1 MPLSG
6 IVKLGFVPFEVM
18 LTLPLAAPLAVG
30 AKSTVKDVLCPAAS
44 VTGLKTLNKLKPVP
58 LALTAETDMLVC
70 PEFVNVSD
78 KVVLLPTW
86 TLPNGRLVG
95 VGVSAPWATPVA
107 VSGMLKLGFVPFEV
121 MLTLPL
127 AAPLVVGAKSTV
139 KDALC
144 PAASVT
150 GMKGTLKLK
159 PVPLALTVEIE
170 TLVPP
175 VLVNVSD
182 KLVLLP
188 TWTLPN
194 GRLVA
199 FGASV
204 PGVIPLPDKLTDTV
218 FPFPWF
224 EPVVPKATLPLK
236 EPVAGGA
243 KVTAIDVEEPAA
255 NTSGNEMLPIAN
267 PAPLRVALFIV
278 TSDPPEFVRTT
289 VLVWELPTMAFPK
302 ATLDGLPFSFPLPN
316 PFAEAD

>member
-1 MPLSG
+1 MFEAFEVMLTLPLAAPLAVGVNSTAKDALCPAASVTGLKGTLKLKPVPLALTAETDMLVCPEFVNVSDKLMLLPTWTLPNERLVGVGVSVAWATPVAVSG
-6 IVKLGFVPFEVM
+6 MLKLEFMPFEVM

-44 VTGLKTLNKLKPVP
+44 VTGLKALNKP
-58 LALTAETDMLVC
+58 
-70 PEFVNVSD
+70 
-78 KVVLLPTW
+78 
-86 TLPNGRLVG
+86 
-95 VGVSAPWATPVA
+95 
-107 VSGMLKLGFVPFEV
+107 
-121 MLTLPL
+121 
-127 AAPLVVGAKSTV
+127 
-139 KDALC
+139 
-144 PAASVT
+144 
-150 GMKGTLKLK
+150 K

-182 KLVLLP
+182 KIALLP

-194 GRLVA
+194 ERLAA

-204 PGVIPLPDKLTDTV
+204 PGVPGVIPFPDKLTDRV
-218 FPFPWF
+218 SPLFPFPWF

-243 KVTAIDVEEPAA
+243 KVTAIDVEVPAA
-255 NTSGNEMLPIAN
+255 NTSGNGLFLIAN

-289 VLVWELPTMAFPK
+289 VLVW
-302 ATLDGLPFSFPLPN
+302 
-316 PFAEAD
+316 

>member
-1 MPLSG
+1 MVTGFALNAPGDTPVPLSG
-6 IVKLGFVPFEVM
+6 KVRLVFEAFEVM

-44 VTGLKTLNKLKPVP
+44 VTGL
-58 LALTAETDMLVC
+58 
-70 PEFVNVSD
+70 
-78 KVVLLPTW
+78 
-86 TLPNGRLVG
+86 
-95 VGVSAPWATPVA
+95 
-107 VSGMLKLGFVPFEV
+107 
-121 MLTLPL
+121 
-127 AAPLVVGAKSTV
+127 
-139 KDALC
+139 
-144 PAASVT
+144 
-150 GMKGTLKLK
+150 KGTLKLK

-194 GRLVA
+194 ERLVA
-199 FGASV
+199 LGASV
-204 PGVIPLPDKLTDTV
+204 PGVIPFPDKLTDNV
-218 FPFPWF
+218 PPLFAFPWF
-224 EPVVPKATLPLK
+224 DPVVPKATLPLK

-267 PAPLRVALFIV
+267 PAPLIVALFIV